1 MEDIKSKIKDFYVNE
16 GLNPSSHQQFVYSK
30 VTSQVRFN
38 AVCTLLREYFDGH
51 KFLEVGCAEGLYCE
65 MMSWI
70 ATLVIGVDIS
80 KPKLER
86 TKNTHNIIYFEAD
99 WDSLP
104 FISDSFDLALATE
117 VLEHSLD
124 PQALVDSLF
133 TISNKVVATVPIN
146 ETLSNT
152 PFEGRKSGH
161 LHAFRPESF
170 KMLFSKYKIDHYSQN
185 DEIGFALI
193 GASRK

>member
-1 MEDIKSKIKDFYVNE
+1 MDNIKEKIKEFYTNE

-30 VTSQVRFN
+30 ETSQMRFN
-38 AVCTLLREYFDGH
+38 AVCTLMKEYFEGH

-65 MMSWI
+65 MASWF
-70 ATLVIGVDIS
+70 ATIVVGVDIS
-80 KPKLER
+80 KPKLEK
-86 TKNTHNIIYFEAD
+86 TKNTHNVIYMEGD

-104 FISDSFDLALATE
+104 FVKDSFDMALATE
-117 VLEHSLD
+117 VIEHSLD

-133 TISNKVVATVPIN
+133 TIANKVVATVPIH
-146 ETLSNT
+146 ETLAES

-170 KMLFSKYKIDHYSQN
+170 KLLFSKYKIDHYFQN
-185 DEIGFALI
+185 DEVGFALI